1 MSAAHRCALSS
12 LGLGKSTPAYTKPS
26 WKRPERCYLLPFLGA
41 VSGDPALVVGDER
54 DWRRRA
60 WRAELAARRWPL
72 STRETNACVWPGDC
86 RKNTSI
92 STSLGSADCC
102 GASCVWQAGELPAG
116 LQRGLGTW
124 VFPLAT
130 ALVWSEAQKGGLGFS
145 GTTRGDQ
152 LMPPRLWAVSGPPA
166 PRCWPQKHRIWFTIP
181 VNSNMERKLTC

>member
-1 MSAAHRCALSS
+1 MSRPFIRSWRLSLSAAHRCALSS
-12 LGLGKSTPAYTKPS
+12 LGLGKSTPVYAKPS

-72 STRETNACVWPGDC
+72 SMRETNACVWPGDC
-86 RKNTSI
+86 RSNTSI

-116 LQRGLGTW
+116 LQWGLGTW
-124 VFPLAT
+124 VSHWQLPWFGQRHKKVGWGSAGQPL
-130 ALVWSEAQKGGLGFS
+130 G
-145 GTTRGDQ
+145 
-152 LMPPRLWAVSGPPA
+152 VSS
-166 PRCWPQKHRIWFTIP
+166 CH
-181 VNSNMERKLTC
+181 